1 MASIIALGFI
11 VQGFGWALVAVV
23 GAILLAAHLEPSM
36 KIGFSISECETIEE
50 MAAIEEA
57 RAELASRLRQ
67 RSIDAANKAKES
79 QQQFAEI
86 DIALNEVNDE
96 IREATFASI
105 SARIYAEAEAARFE
119 LAAQSPQYWSVWET
133 TEMLMV
139 RLNNL
144 RNASIEKLQSIR
156 GIGNKRALRIYLAG
170 ETLTFEKL
178 KEICQS
184 SRVLDNT
191 LTFA

>member
-11 VQGFGWALVAVV
+11 VQGFGWALVAVL
-23 GAILLAAHLEPSM
+23 GAILFAVHLEPSM
-36 KIGFSISECETIEE
+36 KIGFSISECETLEE

-57 RAELASRLRQ
+57 RAELATRLRQ
-67 RSIDAANKAKES
+67 RSIDAANKAKEA

-96 IREATFASI
+96 IREATLASI
-105 SARIYAEAEAARFE
+105 SARIYAEAEVTRFE

-133 TEMLMV
+133 TEMFTV

-144 RNASIEKLQSIR
+144 RNASIEKLQSIH
-156 GIGNKRALRIYLAG
+156 GIGKKRALRIYLAG

>member
-1 MASIIALGFI
+1 MASIIALGFL
-11 VQGFGWALVAVV
+11 VQGFGWALVA
-23 GAILLAAHLEPSM
+23 ILAASM
-36 KIGFSISECETIEE
+36 AALYMEGKIGFSIAECETIEE
-50 MAAIEEA
+50 MAAIEGA
-57 RAELASRLRQ
+57 RAELAERLRR
-67 RSIDAANKAKES
+67 RSIEAATKAKES
-79 QQQFAEI
+79 QAQFVEI

-96 IREATFASI
+96 IREATLANI

-119 LAAQSPQYWSVWET
+119 LAAQSPKYWSVWET
-133 TEMLMV
+133 TEMLKV

-144 RNASIEKLQSIR
+144 RNASIEKLQSIH
-156 GIGNKRALRIYLAG
+156 GIGKKRALRIYLAG

-184 SRVLDNT
+184 PNVLNNT